1 MEINLFSLIG
11 IGYFA
16 NMIAYDFTPIQP
28 AKQKLVEFLTHLPFI
43 SIFGKL
49 LECSKCLAFWL
60 GLFIYVDI
68 FHAALAGL
76 VGFLINHL
84 IDRVNYWYE

>member
-1 MEINLFSLIG
+1 MEINLFNLIG

-68 FHAALAGL
+68 LYAALAGL